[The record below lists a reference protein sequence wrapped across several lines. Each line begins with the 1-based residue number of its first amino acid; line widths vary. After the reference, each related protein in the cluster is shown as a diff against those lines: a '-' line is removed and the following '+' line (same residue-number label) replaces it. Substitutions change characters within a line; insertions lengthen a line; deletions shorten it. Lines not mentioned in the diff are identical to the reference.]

1 MSEDTTEP
9 TTEPTGPTSTSGP
22 ITGPTSAT
30 GPTGPATGPVSE
42 PATAMTAMTAAVP
55 FNPDDDDD
63 EDEYSLSELLAMV
76 EPTGPANTSTGSAD
90 EKNNADAESSAATT
104 ATPTPSPHDDP
115 TGTPTAAVT
124 APDNDVVST
133 VGVVKVPVSPGI
145 NGGEHPHRT
154 DTADRLDTEFEVQ
167 QRPGRRVADGLV
179 TIPFIT
185 PYDPLDALLSKEKV
199 AKVAEQKGVPLPR
212 LKPGDW
218 VGDQY
223 EIQGVIAYGGMGWI
237 YIGRDHN
244 VSERWVVF
252 KGLLDTNREES
263 LEVARAEKEFLAQ
276 VTHPGIVNIYNFV
289 IDHNPAHHSANQ
301 PGDADYIVMEY
312 VGGPSLRTVRNSNPG
327 HVLDVTLAIGYI
339 LEVLPALDHL
349 HSLGLA
355 YNDLKPE
362 NIMLTEDQV
371 KLIDMGAVTPI
382 GKFGYIYGTPGFQ
395 APEIATSG
403 PSIASD
409 IYTVGRTLA
418 ALIMRLP
425 HEDGVYK
432 PGIPSPTD
440 EPLMHKHDSLY
451 RLLRRATDPNPKHRF
466 TSATDMS
473 VQLMG
478 VLREILSEREGREYP
493 FLSTQFSP
501 QRNTFGITKE
511 VARTDFLRDGRMH
524 DFLLNPE
531 SLAEA
536 LPLTLSDPDD
546 PGAQLITATSYST
559 PQERIDQLMS
569 ALQNPNSPAR
579 HSTEVPLAIVR
590 SYIDL
595 GDPTMAKDILTQM
608 HPHILDWRYEWHQG
622 ITSLLKHRYR
632 SAYRHFDRV
641 LDSLPGETG
650 PKLALASTSELIVQ
664 DEPDMSLAEKEEW
677 QAIARSYYRTCWRC
691 DHTTVSAGFGLARQL
706 NHLGEVEQAV
716 ATLSELLSNN
726 RHYPTAVLTAVL
738 MMVRRPPAELT
749 EDALVKAADMLL
761 TLPETEPRIRQ
772 IRIVVL
778 EAALR
783 WLRYNKLRH
792 AEHHKTIF
800 NLHFS
805 RNGVRGGLERSLRIM
820 ARNAPT
826 RVHRYRLVDMANTVR
841 PVTLF

>member
-55 FNPDDDDD
+55 FNPDDDD
-63 EDEYSLSELLAMV
+63 EDEYSLSELLAMG
-76 EPTGPANTSTGSAD
+76 EPTGPANTSTGGAD
-90 EKNNADAESSAATT
+90 EKNNAGAESSATTT

-212 LKPGDW
+212 LKHGDW

-289 IDHNPAHHSANQ
+289 IDHNPAHYSANQ

-312 VGGPSLRTVRNSNPG
+312 VGGPSLHTVRNSNPG

-783 WLRYNKLRH
+783 WLRYNKLRR
-792 AEHHKTIF
+792 AEHHKAIF

-805 RNGVRGGLERSLRIM
+805 RNAVRGGLERSLRIM

>member
-1 MSEDTTEP
+1 
-9 TTEPTGPTSTSGP
+9 
-22 ITGPTSAT
+22 
-30 GPTGPATGPVSE
+30 
-42 PATAMTAMTAAVP
+42 MTAMTAAVP

-63 EDEYSLSELLAMV
+63 EDEYSLSELLAMG

-154 DTADRLDTEFEVQ
+154 DIADRLDTEFEVQ

>member
-55 FNPDDDDD
+55 FNPDDDD
-63 EDEYSLSELLAMV
+63 EDEYSLSELLAMG
-76 EPTGPANTSTGSAD
+76 EPTGPANTSTGGAD
-90 EKNNADAESSAATT
+90 EKNNAGAESSATT
-104 ATPTPSPHDDP
+104 TTTPTPSPHDDP

-289 IDHNPAHHSANQ
+289 IDHNPAHYSANQ

-312 VGGPSLRTVRNSNPG
+312 VGGPSLHTVRNSNPG

-783 WLRYNKLRH
+783 WLRYNKLRR
-792 AEHHKTIF
+792 AEHHKAIF

-805 RNGVRGGLERSLRIM
+805 RNAVRGGLERSLRIM

>member
-1 MSEDTTEP
+1 
-9 TTEPTGPTSTSGP
+9 
-22 ITGPTSAT
+22 
-30 GPTGPATGPVSE
+30 
-42 PATAMTAMTAAVP
+42 MTAMTAAVP

-63 EDEYSLSELLAMV
+63 EDEYSLSELLAMG

>member
-55 FNPDDDDD
+55 FNPDDDD
-63 EDEYSLSELLAMV
+63 EDEYSLSELLAMG
-76 EPTGPANTSTGSAD
+76 EPTGPANTSTGGAD
-90 EKNNADAESSAATT
+90 EKNNAGAESSATTT

-145 NGGEHPHRT
+145 NGGEHPHRI

-289 IDHNPAHHSANQ
+289 IDHNPAHYSASQ

-312 VGGPSLRTVRNSNPG
+312 VGGPSLHTVRNSNPG

-536 LPLTLSDPDD
+536 LPLTLSAPDD

-749 EDALVKAADMLL
+749 EDSLVKAADMLL

-783 WLRYNKLRH
+783 WLRYNKLRR
-792 AEHHKTIF
+792 AEHHKAIF

>member
-1 MSEDTTEP
+1 MNARHSKHPDRDSASMDSAPVDSAPMDSAPVDSAP
-9 TTEPTGPTSTSGP
+9 TADRP
-22 ITGPTSAT
+22 
-30 GPTGPATGPVSE
+30 SE
-42 PATAMTAMTAAVP
+42 PVTAATAAAPYNP
-55 FNPDDDDD
+55 FDDDDGD
-63 EDEYSLSELLAMV
+63 DFSISELLAMGD
-76 EPTGPANTSTGSAD
+76 PRNSTAAD
-90 EKNNADAESSAATT
+90 E
-104 ATPTPSPHDDP
+104 PH
-115 TGTPTAAVT
+115 
-124 APDNDVVST
+124 PDSIVST
-133 VGVVKVPVSPGI
+133 VGVRKVTVTGNP
-145 NGGEHPHRT
+145 NDGENPHRI
-154 DTADRLDTEFEVQ
+154 DTEFEVQ

-185 PYDPLDALLSKEKV
+185 PYDPLDALLSEEKV
-199 AKVAEQKGVPLPR
+199 AKVAAQKGVPLPR

-218 VGDQY
+218 VSDQY

-244 VSERWVVF
+244 VSDRWVVF

-263 LEVARAEKEFLAQ
+263 LEVAHAEKEILAQ
-276 VTHPGIVNIYNFV
+276 VTHPGIVNIYNCV
-289 IDHNPAHHSANQ
+289 IDHNPAHHSATQ
-301 PGDADYIVMEY
+301 PNDADYIVMEY
-312 VGGPSLRTVRNSNPG
+312 VGGPSLRTVRNSKPG

-349 HSLGLA
+349 HSLGLT
-355 YNDLKPE
+355 YNDLKPD

-371 KLIDMGAVTPI
+371 KLIHMGAVTPI

-395 APEIATSG
+395 APEISTSG
-403 PSIASD
+403 PSVASD

-425 HEDGVYK
+425 HKHGIYE
-432 PGIPSPTD
+432 PGIPSPAD
-440 EPLMHKHDSLY
+440 EPLMYKHDNLY
-451 RLLRRATDPNPKHRF
+451 RLLRRATDPNPKRRF

-511 VARTDFLRDGRMH
+511 VARTDFLRDGRVH

-536 LPLTLSDPDD
+536 VPLPLPDPDD
-546 PGAQLITATSYST
+546 PGIQLVTATSYST
-559 PQERIDQLMS
+559 PQERIDKLMV
-569 ALQNPNSPAR
+569 ALQDPESPAR

-590 SYIDL
+590 AYIDA
-595 GDPTMAKDILTQM
+595 GEPSVAKNILTQM
-608 HPHILDWRYEWHQG
+608 HPHILDWRYEWYHG
-622 ITSLLKHRYR
+622 ITSLLKHHYR
-632 SAYRHFDRV
+632 PAYKHFDKV
-641 LDSLPGETG
+641 LDSLPGEIG

-664 DEPDMSLAEKEEW
+664 EEPDMSLAEKEEW
-677 QAIARSYYRTCWRC
+677 QAIARSYYRTCWRS

-706 NHLGEVEQAV
+706 NHLGEVDQAV
-716 ATLSELLSNN
+716 NTLGELLSNN

-738 MMVRRPPAELT
+738 MMVRRPPSELT
-749 EDALVKAADMLL
+749 EDTLIQAADMLL

-772 IRIVVL
+772 VRIVVL

-783 WLRYNKLRH
+783 WLRYNKLSY
-792 AEHHKTIF
+792 AEHHKKIF
-800 NLHFS
+800 NLNFS
-805 RNGVRGGLERSLRIM
+805 SNGVRGGLERSLRIL

-826 RVHRYRLVDMANTVR
+826 RLHRYRLVDMANTLR
-841 PVTLF
+841 PFTLF

>member
-1 MSEDTTEP
+1 
-9 TTEPTGPTSTSGP
+9 
-22 ITGPTSAT
+22 
-30 GPTGPATGPVSE
+30 
-42 PATAMTAMTAAVP
+42 
-55 FNPDDDDD
+55 
-63 EDEYSLSELLAMV
+63 
-76 EPTGPANTSTGSAD
+76 
-90 EKNNADAESSAATT
+90 
-104 ATPTPSPHDDP
+104 
-115 TGTPTAAVT
+115 
-124 APDNDVVST
+124 
-133 VGVVKVPVSPGI
+133 
-145 NGGEHPHRT
+145 
-154 DTADRLDTEFEVQ
+154 
-167 QRPGRRVADGLV
+167 
-179 TIPFIT
+179 
-185 PYDPLDALLSKEKV
+185 
-199 AKVAEQKGVPLPR
+199 
-212 LKPGDW
+212 
-218 VGDQY
+218 
-223 EIQGVIAYGGMGWI
+223 
-237 YIGRDHN
+237 
-244 VSERWVVF
+244 
-252 KGLLDTNREES
+252 
-263 LEVARAEKEFLAQ
+263 
-276 VTHPGIVNIYNFV
+276 
-289 IDHNPAHHSANQ
+289 
-301 PGDADYIVMEY
+301 
-312 VGGPSLRTVRNSNPG
+312 
-327 HVLDVTLAIGYI
+327 
-339 LEVLPALDHL
+339 
-349 HSLGLA
+349 
-355 YNDLKPE
+355 
-362 NIMLTEDQV
+362 
-371 KLIDMGAVTPI
+371 MGAVTPI

-664 DEPDMSLAEKEEW
+664 DEPDRSLAEKEEW

>member
-1 MSEDTTEP
+1 
-9 TTEPTGPTSTSGP
+9 
-22 ITGPTSAT
+22 
-30 GPTGPATGPVSE
+30 
-42 PATAMTAMTAAVP
+42 MTAMTAAVP
-55 FNPDDDDD
+55 FNPDDDD
-63 EDEYSLSELLAMV
+63 EDEYSLSELLAMG
-76 EPTGPANTSTGSAD
+76 ELTGPANTSTGSAD
-90 EKNNADAESSAATT
+90 EKNNAGAESSATTT

-289 IDHNPAHHSANQ
+289 IDHNPVHHSANQ

-783 WLRYNKLRH
+783 WLRYNKLRR

>member
-22 ITGPTSAT
+22 ITGPT

-63 EDEYSLSELLAMV
+63 EDEYSLSELLAMG

>member
-55 FNPDDDDD
+55 FNPDDDD
-63 EDEYSLSELLAMV
+63 EDEYSLSELLAMG
-76 EPTGPANTSTGSAD
+76 EPTGPANTSTGGAD
-90 EKNNADAESSAATT
+90 EKNNAGAESSATT
-104 ATPTPSPHDDP
+104 TTTPTPSPHDDP

-289 IDHNPAHHSANQ
+289 IDHNPAHYSANQ

-312 VGGPSLRTVRNSNPG
+312 VGGPSLHTVRNSNPG

-632 SAYRHFDRV
+632 SAYRHFDSV

-783 WLRYNKLRH
+783 WLRYNKLRR
-792 AEHHKTIF
+792 AEHHKAIF

-805 RNGVRGGLERSLRIM
+805 RNAVRGGLERSLRIM